1 MSVLRVFGVAWL
13 LLGLAAPAT
22 AATVTIHVSDQQ
34 GRAVSDA
41 VVTLARDGASASAL
55 PAEPSKAYYVDQKDE
70 TFIPYVQIFRPGDK
84 VIFRNSDTTRHQVYS
99 FSSIKRFEFVLRPGE
114 HSPALELDKTGVAAV
129 GCNIH
134 DDMVTYLFVSTAA
147 TIGMSS
153 RAGNMTLGPL
163 APGRYTLRLW
173 HPQLHP
179 GEPQPEQQLTITNA
193 TEIRQLA
200 LTVALIPDPRGS
212 MVHQQTAY

>member
-13 LLGLAAPAT
+13 LLGLAAPVA
-22 AATVTIHVSDQQ
+22 AATVVMHVSDQQ
-34 GRAVSDA
+34 ARAVSDA
-41 VVTLARDGASASAL
+41 VITLTPDDATANAL

-114 HSPALELDKTGVAAV
+114 HSPALPLDKAGVAAV

-134 DDMVTYLFVSTAA
+134 DDMVTYLFVSTAPDIA
-147 TIGMSS
+147 MSDHV
-153 RAGNMTLGPL
+153 GNVTLGSL

-179 GEPQPEQQLTITNA
+179 GEPQPEQQLTIANA
-193 TEIRQLA
+193 TEVKQLA
-200 LTVALIPDPRGS
+200 ITVSLIPDPRGS

>member
-1 MSVLRVFGVAWL
+1 MFVLRVCGVAWL
-13 LLGLAAPAT
+13 LLGLAAPVA
-22 AATVTIHVSDQQ
+22 AATVVTHVSDQQ

-41 VVTLARDGASASAL
+41 VITLTRDDATANAL

-70 TFIPYVQIFRPGDK
+70 AFIPYVQIVRPGDK

-99 FSSIKRFEFVLRPGE
+99 FSAIKRFEFVLRPGAL
-114 HSPALELDKTGVAAV
+114 SPPLELDKTGVIAV

-147 TIGMSS
+147 TIGMTDH
-153 RAGNMTLGPL
+153 AGNVTLDTL
-163 APGRYTLRLW
+163 APGHYTLRLW

-179 GEPQPEQQLTITNA
+179 GAPQPEQQLTVTNA
-193 TEIRQLA
+193 EEATQLA
-200 LTVALIPDPRGS
+200 IHVSLMPDPRGS

>member
-1 MSVLRVFGVAWL
+1 MFVLRLFGVAWL
-13 LLGLAAPAT
+13 SLGLAAPVA
-22 AATVTIHVSDQQ
+22 AATVTMHVSDQQ
-34 GRAVSDA
+34 GHAVSDA
-41 VVTLARDGASASAL
+41 VVTLTLDGAAANTL
-55 PAEPSKAYYVDQKDE
+55 PAGPSKLYYIDQKDE

-84 VIFRNSDTTRHQVYS
+84 VVFRNSDTTRHQVYS

-134 DDMVTYLFVSTAA
+134 DDMITYLFVSAA
-147 TIGMSS
+147 ANIAMSD
-153 RAGNMTLGPL
+153 RAGNVSFGQL

-179 GEPQPEQQLTITNA
+179 GEPEPEQQLTIA
-193 TEIRQLA
+193 SMDEARQLA
-200 LTVALIPDPRGS
+200 ISLSLMPDPRGP
-212 MVHQQTAY
+212 MVHEQSAY